1 MLLRQLAAA
10 LLISSGFSVTANA
23 ADQRKPDYAVLVSRP
38 TAADPAWRRV
48 VDALQETHRGQ
59 VLVYAS
65 LAEAR
70 VELAQLFPRYACFVA
85 TPAEASREFVAE
97 VHRLTRQLDDDP
109 YTDVIW
115 GILTGYDADNA
126 LRIARQ
132 QAPLTI
138 RRVAAGTEVALDLC
152 EEGVW
157 YCELQQHRMF
167 RKARGEAARQ
177 ERGPGDT
184 TKALVD
190 ALNVYHADLFATSG
204 HATQRDW
211 QIGFRYRNGT
221 FVSQA
226 GRLEGVDLAGQRY
239 AINSPNPKVY
249 LPIGNCLMGHIDGPD
264 AMALAFM
271 NSAGV
276 CQMLG
281 YTVPTW
287 FGYGGWGCLD
297 YFVEQPGRYTFAE
310 AFFANHQALLQRI
323 ELQTRESGKGPAA
336 PTAAGAVGTM
346 GDERG
351 LRYDRDVVAFYG
363 DPAWEARLAPGPLA
377 WDQQLREQQGQYTF
391 ELTPHLGPATFAP
404 RNSNGSQRGG
414 RPIFAFLPHRVR
426 QVQVVEGQELRP
438 LITDNF
444 LLLPNPQVCDPQ
456 RVYRVVFRAER
467 VE

>member
-1 MLLRQLAAA
+1 MLFRKLAAV
-10 LLISSGFSVTANA
+10 LVLSSGFSGTSHA
-23 ADQRKPDYAVLVSRP
+23 ADEPQPDYAVVVSQK
-38 TAADPAWRRV
+38 TLADPSWRRV
-48 VDALQETHRGQ
+48 VETLQAKHRGQ
-59 VLVYAS
+59 VIAYVS
-65 LAEAR
+65 LRQAR
-70 VELAQLFPRYACFVA
+70 DELAKLFPRYACFVA

-126 LRIARQ
+126 LRIARHQ
-132 QAPLTI
+132 EPLTI

-167 RKARGEAARQ
+167 QKKRGEPARQ
-177 ERGPGDT
+177 ERGPDDT

-190 ALNVYHADLFATSG
+190 ALNAYHADLFVTSG
-204 HATQRDW
+204 HATERDW
-211 QIGFRYRNGT
+211 QIGFRYRNGA
-221 FVSQA
+221 FVSKA
-226 GRLEGVDLAGQRY
+226 GRLEGVDTAGQRY
-239 AINSPNPKVY
+239 AVNSPNPKVY
-249 LPIGNCLMGHIDGPD
+249 LPIGNCLMGHIDGPE

-276 CQMLG
+276 YQMLG

-323 ELQTRESGKGPAA
+323 ESDFREAGKEAAA
-336 PTAAGAVGTM
+336 PTAADAM
-346 GDERG
+346 SDERG

-391 ELTPHLGPATFAP
+391 ELVPQLGRETFTP
-404 RNSNGSQRGG
+404 RNTNGSQRGG

-444 LLLPNPQVCDPQ
+444 LLIPNPHVCDPQ

-467 VE
+467 IE

>member
-1 MLLRQLAAA
+1 MLLRNFALA
-10 LLISSGFSVTANA
+10 LVLSPWFSVTTDA
-23 ADQRKPDYAVLVSRP
+23 ADPQKPDYAVMVSKK
-38 TAADPAWRRV
+38 TLADPAWRRV
-48 VDALQETHRGQ
+48 VETLQAKHGGQ
-59 VLVYAS
+59 VIAYAS
-65 LAEAR
+65 LAQSR
-70 VELAQLFPRYACFVA
+70 DELAELFPRYACFVA

-115 GILTGYDADNA
+115 GILTGFDADNA
-126 LRIARQ
+126 LRIARHQ
-132 QAPLTI
+132 EPLTI
-138 RRVAAGTEVALDLC
+138 RRVVAGTEVALELC

-157 YCELQQHRMF
+157 YCEVQQHRMV
-167 RKARGEAARQ
+167 RKQRGEATRQ

-190 ALNVYHADLFATSG
+190 ALNEYHADLFATSG
-204 HATQRDW
+204 HATERDW
-211 QIGFRYRNGT
+211 QIGFGYRNGV
-221 FVSQA
+221 FVSKA
-226 GRLEGVDLAGQRY
+226 GQLEGVDTAGQRY

-276 CQMLG
+276 YQMLG
-281 YTVPTW
+281 YTVLTW

-310 AFFANHQALLQRI
+310 AFFANHQALLHRI
-323 ELQTRESGKGPAA
+323 ETDFRKSGKGAAA
-336 PTAAGAVGTM
+336 PTAAGAM
-346 GDERG
+346 SDKRG

-391 ELTPHLGPATFAP
+391 ELIPKLGQETFTP
-404 RNSNGSQRGG
+404 RNTNGSQRGG
-414 RPIFAFLPHRVR
+414 RPIFVFLPHRVR

-438 LITDNF
+438 LITENF
-444 LLLPNPQVCDPQ
+444 LLIPNPGVCDPQ
-456 RVYRVVFRAER
+456 RGIRVVFRAER
-467 VE
+467 VP